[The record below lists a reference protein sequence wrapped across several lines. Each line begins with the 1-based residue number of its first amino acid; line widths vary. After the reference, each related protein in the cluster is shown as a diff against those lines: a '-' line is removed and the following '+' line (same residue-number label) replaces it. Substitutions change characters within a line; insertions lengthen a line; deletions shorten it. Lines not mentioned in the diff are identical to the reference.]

1 MGELDDVAKGRAS
14 ASGQQVVE
22 QLRHEMEAFHRQ
34 QSAKSMLRSG
44 NTVVESRSLCARA
57 LERQGEAVTTHFG
70 WVIKEG
76 LWTSK
81 SDVDALVSEARSQ
94 LEPVMGASRDLMK
107 MAADRAG
114 SPKLAQQFIE
124 ELERHRDRVW
134 TNVDLALRATA
145 AELTRRNVKG
155 LWKSLVQWLV
165 KLFRGG

>member
-1 MGELDDVAKGRAS
+1 MSELDDVAKGRAS
-14 ASGQQVVE
+14 ASGQEIVE
-22 QLRHEMEAFHRQ
+22 QLRHDMEAFHRK
-34 QSAKSMLRSG
+34 QSAGGMLRSG

-57 LERQGEAVTTHFG
+57 LDRQGEAITTHFG

-81 SDVDALVSEARSQ
+81 SKVDALVSEARNQ
-94 LEPVMGASRDLMK
+94 LEPVLGTSRELMK

-134 TNVDLALRATA
+134 TNVDLALRAIA
-145 AELTRRNVKG
+145 AELNRRNVKG
-155 LWKSLVQWLV
+155 SWKSLVQWLV
-165 KLFRGG
+165 RLFRGG